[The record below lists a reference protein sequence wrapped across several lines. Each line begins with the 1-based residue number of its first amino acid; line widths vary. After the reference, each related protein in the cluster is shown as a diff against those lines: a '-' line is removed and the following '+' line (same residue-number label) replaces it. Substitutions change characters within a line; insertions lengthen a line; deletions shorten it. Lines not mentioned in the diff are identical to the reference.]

1 MSYGTGR
8 ERKKRLRKL
17 ENITNFN
24 VKDFL
29 RLAADQYAS
38 DYAAIINNRAS
49 ERETQVDSQFLNAVA
64 KSNFINAFEAFQ
76 RDIGNNITNILR
88 DIIKKQT
95 NIDYDNSVSD
105 DIKRYFST
113 STARGDFFEA
123 ARIGIRKILEN
134 PLKMGL
140 SRTVLQKY
148 LQ

>member
-17 ENITNFN
+17 EEITNLN
-24 VKDFL
+24 IKDFL
-29 RLAADQYAS
+29 RLAADQYTN
-38 DYAAIINNRAS
+38 DYANMINNRAS
-49 ERETQVDSQFLNAVA
+49 ERETQIDSQFLNAVA
-64 KSNFINAFEAFQ
+64 KTNFINAFEAFQ
-76 RDIGNNITNILR
+76 RDVGNNITDIIKN
-88 DIIKKQT
+88 IIKKQT
-95 NIDYDNSVSD
+95 NIDYDNNISD
-105 DIKRYFST
+105 DIKRYFLT
-113 STARGDFFEA
+113 SSARNYFFEA